1 MAEIRADAVAVV
13 VLRGE
18 GDGTRVLLVRRG
30 GGAFAGGWT
39 VVMGGV
45 EPGERATDAARRE
58 LFEETGLTAGALYT
72 AGVLDAFYD
81 PVRDKVVHV
90 PFFVTCVDDGVE
102 AIVLED
108 DVHDAHRWASFDEAA
123 ALLMFSA
130 QRRALDD
137 VRDSFVRRA
146 PEPWRLIR

>member
-1 MAEIRADAVAVV
+1 MSEVRADAVAVV

-18 GDGTRVLLVRRG
+18 ADDARVLLVRRA

-58 LFEETGLTAGALYT
+58 LLEETGIPMSVLYT
-72 AGVLDAFYD
+72 AGFLDAFYD
-81 PVRDKVVHV
+81 PIRDTIVHV
-90 PFFVTCVDDGVE
+90 PFFVTRVGDDADAV
-102 AIVLED
+102 VLED
-108 DVHDAHRWASFDEAA
+108 DVHDAHRWATFEEAR

-130 QRRALDD
+130 QRRALDE
-137 VRDSFVRRA
+137 VHAAFVA
-146 PEPWRLIR
+146 SPPAPWRLLR

>member
-1 MAEIRADAVAVV
+1 VAEIRADAVAVV
-13 VLRGE
+13 VLRGA
-18 GDGTRVLLVRRG
+18 GDAARVLLIRRA

-58 LFEETGLTAGALYT
+58 LFEETGITAAALYT

-81 PVRDKVVHV
+81 PVRDRIVHV
-90 PFFVTCVDDGVE
+90 PFFVVRVEDDAAAV
-102 AIVLED
+102 VLED
-108 DVHDAHRWASFDEAA
+108 DVHDAHRWASFAEAPS
-123 ALLMFSA
+123 LLMFSA
-130 QRRALDD
+130 QRRALAE
-137 VRDSFVRRA
+137 VHEAFVRRE

>member
-1 MAEIRADAVAVV
+1 MAEIRPDAVAVV
-13 VLRGE
+13 VLRGAGE
-18 GDGTRVLLVRRG
+18 GTRVLLVRRA

-58 LFEETGLTAGALYT
+58 LLEETGLTMSVLYT

-90 PFFVTCVDDGVE
+90 PFFVTRVDDAVD

-108 DVHDAHRWASFDEAA
+108 DVHDAHRWASFDEAP

-130 QRRALDD
+130 QRRALEE
-137 VRDSFVRRA
+137 VREAFVRHEPA
-146 PEPWRLIR
+146 PWRLIG